1 MSTSLSRQL
10 EQLRTSSQVSSA
22 RKDGGSSVASLGPNI
37 LNVDLGSEELTVL
50 AKEGLHEL
58 TITCPILARY
68 ELLLFKDDSND
79 PLPVEDID
87 MDIPDDKC
95 IEDVLFL
102 LSPFISKLSA
112 QYVLQ
117 YLMTRHKIHINSAES
132 LIFAIIP
139 YSEKVIFNRVVEA
152 VPIRFGKAR
161 AEEEFPRWVENFK
174 TACHPATKVGIAR
187 HLASDPGFFKL
198 FCHMFVQK
206 LLRGHIKRYVL
217 CQNF

>member
-58 TITCPILARY
+58 TSACPILGSY
-68 ELLLFKDDSND
+68 KLLLFKDDSND
-79 PLPVEDID
+79 PLPVDDDVD
-87 MDIPDDKC
+87 MDSSGDKS

-102 LSPFISKLSA
+102 LSPFIARLSA

-117 YLMTRHKIHINSAES
+117 YLITRHKVHINSAET

-139 YSEKVIFNRVVEA
+139 YSDKVIFNRVVEA

-161 AEEEFPRWVENFK
+161 AEEEFPRWMENFK

-198 FCHMFVQK
+198 FCHMFVHK
-206 LLRGHIKRYVL
+206 LLRGHMKR
-217 CQNF
+217 

>member
-58 TITCPILARY
+58 TSACPILGSY
-68 ELLLFKDDSND
+68 KLVLFKDDSND
-79 PLPVEDID
+79 PLPVDDDVD
-87 MDIPDDKC
+87 MDSPGDKS

-102 LSPFISKLSA
+102 LSPFIARLSA

-117 YLMTRHKIHINSAES
+117 YLITRHKVHVNSAES

-139 YSEKVIFNRVVEA
+139 YSDKVIFNRVVEA

-161 AEEEFPRWVENFK
+161 AEEEFPRWMENFK

-198 FCHMFVQK
+198 FCHMFVHK
-206 LLRGHIKRYVL
+206 LLRGHMKR
-217 CQNF
+217 

>member
-58 TITCPILARY
+58 TSACPILGSY
-68 ELLLFKDDSND
+68 KLLLFKDDSND
-79 PLPVEDID
+79 PLPVDDDVD
-87 MDIPDDKC
+87 MDSLGDKS

-102 LSPFISKLSA
+102 LSPFIARLSA

-117 YLMTRHKIHINSAES
+117 YLITRHKVHINSAES

-139 YSEKVIFNRVVEA
+139 YSDKVIFNRVVEA

-161 AEEEFPRWVENFK
+161 AEEEFPRWMENFK

-198 FCHMFVQK
+198 FCHMFVHK
-206 LLRGHIKRYVL
+206 LLRGHMKR
-217 CQNF
+217 